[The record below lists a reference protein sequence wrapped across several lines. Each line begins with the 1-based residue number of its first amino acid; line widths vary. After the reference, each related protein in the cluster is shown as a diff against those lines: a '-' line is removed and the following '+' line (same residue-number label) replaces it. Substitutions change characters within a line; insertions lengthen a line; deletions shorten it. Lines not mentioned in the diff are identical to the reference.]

1 MISVSL
7 KFQVVCQGLQYFPFV
22 KLMFKTSK
30 FFMLLPTFVT
40 VFLFFYFTVVSVT
53 GHQLEIWKLEIE
65 FYSSLAYVS
74 SLEKEVFK
82 LVFEMVIV
90 FSCTLFEVLGCE

>member
-1 MISVSL
+1 
-7 KFQVVCQGLQYFPFV
+7 
-22 KLMFKTSK
+22 MFKTSK
-30 FFMLLPTFVT
+30 YLMLLPTFVT
-40 VFLFFYFTVVSVT
+40 VFFYFTVMSVT
-53 GHQLEIWKLEIE
+53 GHQLEIWRLEIE
-65 FYSSLAYVS
+65 FCSSLAYVS